1 MKRVKIDKVRFISI
15 FLIFIMIMTAAVGCN
30 STKKDNKVN
39 KENQDNQQI
48 KPETDLERVILT
60 INDKDYTLQDIMYIL
75 YTVEFQTAFDINTSI
90 AMGNSETDYW
100 NEKDDVTGKTIR
112 ELTKEQVLDVA
123 EQVIIQEQIAKEKG
137 YQLTEDELDTVESE
151 VQDVLD
157 NLNGN
162 EEYLTRTGFTKEK
175 LTELVKQYD
184 LAYKYFMDQM
194 KKVKVDDASIKKDI
208 NPEDYAQVEIEYIL
222 FCTGDVDKQGDY
234 SRYEPEMISKI
245 LKQAQAAYKEV
256 EEGKDVLEVGDKYY
270 SDEYTV
276 EAGTQPLY
284 KNEEENE
291 ESLYNAFKDLKVG
304 ELYPGVV
311 ETNDGYYIIRLVNDN
326 CTEAYD
332 EIIEEETGYAKE
344 AAYQAEFNKI
354 KANYTI
360 KVNEENWANIQIGNY
375 AVPAV
380 ESDFDEEFDYD
391 EDNSE
396 GDGEDAGKDIIDEDG
411 AVG

>member
-15 FLIFIMIMTAAVGCN
+15 LLVFIMVMTAAVGCN
-30 STKKDNKVN
+30 STKKDNQEDNVN
-39 KENQDNQQI
+39 KDNQQT
-48 KPETDLERVILT
+48 KPEPDLEKVILT

-75 YTVEFQTAFDINTSI
+75 YTVEFQAASDINMAI

-100 NEKDDVTGKTIR
+100 NEKDDTTGKTIR
-112 ELTKEQVLDVA
+112 ELTKESVLDVA
-123 EQVIIQEQIAKEKG
+123 EQIIIQEQIAKEKG
-137 YQLTEDELDTVESE
+137 YKLTEDELDTVESE

-157 NLNGN
+157 NLKGN

-194 KKVKVDDASIKKDI
+194 KQVKVDDTGIKKEI
-208 NPEDYAQVEIEYIL
+208 NPKDYAQVEIEYIL
-222 FCTGDVDKQGDY
+222 FWTGDVDQKGNY
-234 SRYEPEMISKI
+234 SRFEPEMISKI

-256 EEGKDVLEVGDKYY
+256 EEGGDLIEVGDKYY

-311 ETNDGYYIIRLVNDN
+311 ETTDGYYILRLVNDN

-332 EIIEEETGYAKE
+332 EMIEEETRNAKE
-344 AAYQAEFNKI
+344 AAYQEEFNKI
-354 KANYTI
+354 KASYTI
-360 KVNEENWANIQIGNY
+360 KVNEKNWANIQIGNY
-375 AVPAV
+375 AVPAIDND
-380 ESDFDEEFDYD
+380 SDEEFDYD

-396 GDGEDAGKDIIDEDG
+396 GDGDDSGKDIIDEDG